1 MNWGR
6 ESSWWKCSI
15 DFFHTNPLIFIWEGV
30 WRYRTSNSSKVVFGC
45 FYFLLGG
52 LKWLNHSWLVG
63 HWYFYRFI
71 LVDLRWVLFDFL
83 LNFVL
88 IYLLHRKYLD
98 VSIIL
103 LCSYI
108 LRDVNIFVEAF
119 LCWCLLLFGIKCCLF
134 SSSSTLCSNLFDLVE
149 MGSEWFDDFEDD
161 WGSLVRLLYDLIKI
175 FRESVSCWF
184 WFCSMTWWAMFF
196 LLICDRDLV

>member
-1 MNWGR
+1 M
-6 ESSWWKCSI
+6 
-15 DFFHTNPLIFIWEGV
+15 
-30 WRYRTSNSSKVVFGC
+30 
-45 FYFLLGG
+45 
-52 LKWLNHSWLVG
+52 
-63 HWYFYRFI
+63 
-71 LVDLRWVLFDFL
+71 LFDFL

-119 LCWCLLLFGIKCCLF
+119 LCWCLLLCGIKCCLF

-161 WGSLVRLLYDLIKI
+161 
-175 FRESVSCWF
+175 
-184 WFCSMTWWAMFF
+184 
-196 LLICDRDLV
+196 